1 MWESRKSPKLI
12 LEKPDPNPI
21 GLFHV
26 YKRTVVLVAYFT
38 RDTAIAAIALLG
50 ILAHLT
56 LRFPLGAPD
65 TQYSLPLL
73 AALLLGGVPQV
84 WMVIRRVLS
93 GRFDADI
100 LAMVSIVTS
109 LILHEYLA
117 GTIIVLMLAGGTV
130 LEQYATGRASSVL
143 DALAQRM
150 PRIAHRIKADTT
162 EDFPIESISPGDLL
176 VIFPHETCPV
186 DGVVTIGR
194 GTMNE
199 AYLTGEPYLL
209 SKSPGSNVL
218 SGAMNGDTALTIRA
232 TKPAVESRYAQ
243 IMRVVKETEEN
254 QPAMRRLAERLGAW
268 YTPLA
273 LILAGAAWALSGDPA
288 RFLAVIVVA
297 TPCPLL
303 IGIPVAVI
311 GAISLAAKNGILIRK
326 AASLEEI
333 DRCRV
338 FVFDKT
344 GTLTYGTPTV
354 AEVNCGPGF
363 TKDRLL
369 GIVSSLERYSRHPLA
384 TALVKAGEG
393 QIPAEVTE
401 VHELPGQGLIGI
413 ADGLSVEVTG
423 RKRAKQLNLEIPA
436 EGAGLECLVIIDG
449 KFAAQIRFRDKPR
462 QDAPDFVKHLGTRH
476 GGTRVVLL
484 SGDRESE
491 VRYLAELAGIKEVH
505 YGQSPEEKVKFVT
518 EIAAK
523 TPVLYVGDG
532 INDAPALL
540 AATVGIALG
549 DKGEIA
555 VQAADA
561 AILEPSLRRVDQLIH
576 IGRRMRTIALQSAI
590 GGMAASGICM
600 ALAAAGYLTP
610 SVGALAQE
618 AIDIAAVL
626 NALRVGIGGDSM
638 TDY

>member
-1 MWESRKSPKLI
+1 MNFSRDIASAGVAFAGIAVHVI
-12 LEKPDPNPI
+12 LRYGA
-21 GLFHV
+21 GLQDG
-26 YKRTVVLVAYFT
+26 RQEWPLVL
-38 RDTAIAAIALLG
+38 
-50 ILAHLT
+50 
-56 LRFPLGAPD
+56 
-65 TQYSLPLL
+65 
-73 AALLLGGVPQV
+73 ALLLGGAPQV
-84 WMVIRRVLS
+84 WTVARRVLT

-109 LILHEYLA
+109 VILREYLA

-130 LEQYATGRASSVL
+130 LEQYATKKASSVL

-150 PRIAHRIKADTT
+150 PRTAHRVLGEGT
-162 EDFPIESISPGDLL
+162 EDVPADEIRPGDQLM
-176 VIFPHETCPV
+176 IFPHEACPV
-186 DGVVTIGR
+186 DGVVVSGQ

-209 SKSPGSNVL
+209 AKLPGSAVL
-218 SGAMNGDTALTIRA
+218 SGAMNGDSALTIRA
-232 TKPAVESRYAQ
+232 SKPAVDSRYAQ
-243 IMRVVKETEEN
+243 IMKVVQETEEN

-273 LILAGAAWALSGDPA
+273 LAMAGAAWAWSGSA
-288 RFLAVIVVA
+288 ERFLSVIVVA

-326 AASLEEI
+326 AAALEDI

-338 FVFDKT
+338 FIFDKT
-344 GTLTYGTPTV
+344 GTLTYGKPAVSEVIYGEGFARESVLGAV
-354 AEVNCGPGF
+354 A
-363 TKDRLL
+363 
-369 GIVSSLERYSRHPLA
+369 SMERYSRHPLA
-384 TALVKAGEG
+384 TALVEAG
-393 QIPAEVTE
+393 QDLPPVEVTALQ
-401 VHELPGQGLIGI
+401 ELPGQGLVATAGGV
-413 ADGLSVEVTG
+413 AVEVTG
-423 RKRAKQLNLEIPA
+423 RKRAGVLGLTLPA
-436 EGAGLECLVIIDG
+436 EGAGLECVVLMGG
-449 KFAAQIRFRDKPR
+449 KFAALVRFRDQPR
-462 QDAPDFVKHLGTRH
+462 PDAPDFIRHLGERH

-491 VRYLAELAGIKEVH
+491 VRYLAELAGISEVKF
-505 YGQSPEEKVKFVT
+505 GQSPEEKVRFVT
-518 EIAAK
+518 EIAA
-523 TPVLYVGDG
+523 TMPVLYVGDG

-576 IGRRMRTIALQSAI
+576 IGRRMRRIALQSAV
-590 GGMAASGICM
+590 GGMALSGICM
-600 ALAAAGYLTP
+600 ALAGFGYLTP
-610 SVGALAQE
+610 AAGALAQE
-618 AIDIAAVL
+618 AIDVAAVL
-626 NALRVGIGGDSM
+626 NALRVGLGEGKM

>member
-1 MWESRKSPKLI
+1 VKLLSRDS
-12 LEKPDPNPI
+12 
-21 GLFHV
+21 
-26 YKRTVVLVAYFT
+26 
-38 RDTAIAAIALLG
+38 AIASLALVGIAL
-50 ILAHLT
+50 HLL
-56 LRFPLGAPD
+56 LRFVSASTGALVE
-65 TQYSLPLL
+65 LPLL
-73 AALLLGGVPQV
+73 VTLVAGGLPLV
-84 WMVIRRVLS
+84 WSVGRRVAT

-109 LILHEYLA
+109 LVLGEYLA
-117 GTIIVLMLAGGTV
+117 GATIVLMLAGGTV

-150 PRIAHRIKADTT
+150 PRTAHQVVGDATQDLPVEKIL
-162 EDFPIESISPGDLL
+162 PGHIL
-176 VIFPHETCPV
+176 VIFPHEACPV
-186 DGVVTIGR
+186 DGTVIAGH

-199 AYLTGEPYLL
+199 AFLTGEPYML
-209 SKSPGSNVL
+209 SKSIGSAVL
-218 SGAMNGDTALTIRA
+218 SGAMNGDSALTIRA
-232 TKPAVESRYAQ
+232 AKPSSDSRYAQ
-243 IMRVVKETEEN
+243 IMRVVKETEVN

-273 LILAGAAWALSGDPA
+273 LACASAAWVLSGTPD

-303 IGIPVAVI
+303 IGIPVAVL

-326 AASLEEI
+326 AASLEDI

-344 GTLTYGTPTV
+344 GTLTYGTPAV
-354 AEVNCGPGF
+354 SEVVCAEKF
-363 TKDRLL
+363 SKDRVL
-369 GIVSSLERYSRHPLA
+369 GIVASLERYSRHPLSA
-384 TALVKAGEG
+384 ALVRAGDG
-393 QIPAEVTE
+393 LRPIDVTA
-401 VHELPGQGLIGI
+401 VQELPGQGLVGT
-413 ADGLSVEVTG
+413 ADGLHVEITG
-423 RKRAKQLNLEIPA
+423 RKRAESLGLDIPP
-436 EGAGLECLVIIDG
+436 EGAGLECIVLLDG
-449 KFAAQIRFRDKPR
+449 QFAALIRFRDEPR
-462 QDAPDFVKHLGTRH
+462 QDAPDFVRHLGLRH

-491 VRYLAELAGIKEVH
+491 VRYLADLAGIKEVH
-505 YGQSPEEKVKFVT
+505 FGQSPEEKVQFVK
-518 EIAAK
+518 EIAAT

-576 IGRRMRTIALQSAI
+576 IGRRMRTIALQSAV
-590 GGMAASGICM
+590 GGMALSGLCM
-600 ALAAAGYLTP
+600 VLAAAGFLTP
-610 SVGALAQE
+610 TAGALAQE
-618 AIDIAAVL
+618 AIDVAAVL
-626 NALRVGIGGDSM
+626 NALRVGIGDESM

>member
-1 MWESRKSPKLI
+1 M
-12 LEKPDPNPI
+12 
-21 GLFHV
+21 
-26 YKRTVVLVAYFT
+26 AYFT

-84 WMVIRRVLS
+84 WMVIHRVLS

-162 EDFPIESISPGDLL
+162 EDFSIESISPGDLL

>member
-1 MWESRKSPKLI
+1 M
-12 LEKPDPNPI
+12 
-21 GLFHV
+21 
-26 YKRTVVLVAYFT
+26 AYFT

>member
-1 MWESRKSPKLI
+1 M
-12 LEKPDPNPI
+12 
-21 GLFHV
+21 
-26 YKRTVVLVAYFT
+26 AYFT
-38 RDTAIAAIALLG
+38 RDTAIAATALLG
-50 ILAHLT
+50 IIVHLI
-56 LRFPLGAPD
+56 LRFGYGIQD
-65 TQYSLPLL
+65 GRESFPLL
-73 AALLLGGVPQV
+73 AALMLGGAPQV
-84 WMVIRRVLS
+84 WTVTRRVLS

-109 LILHEYLA
+109 LVLREYLA
-117 GTIIVLMLAGGTV
+117 GTIIVVMLAGGTA
-130 LEQYATGRASSVL
+130 LEEYATRRASSVL

-150 PRIAHRIKADTT
+150 PRIAHRIKDDTT
-162 EDFPIESISPGDLL
+162 EDSPIESIKPDDLL

-186 DGVVTIGR
+186 DGIVTIGR

-232 TKPAVESRYAQ
+232 SKPAIDSRYAQ

-254 QPAMRRLAERLGAW
+254 QPAMRRLAERLGTW

-273 LILAGAAWALSGDPA
+273 LILAGAAWAVSGDPN

-326 AASLEEI
+326 AASLEDI

-354 AEVNCGPGF
+354 ADVNCGPGF

-384 TALVKAGEG
+384 TALIKAGDG
-393 QIPAEVTE
+393 QIPAEITE

-423 RKRAKQLNLEIPA
+423 RKRANQLNLEIPS
-436 EGAGLECLVIIDG
+436 EGSGLECIVIIDG
-449 KFAAQIRFRDKPR
+449 KFAAQIRFRDQPR
-462 QDAPDFVKHLGTRH
+462 HDAPDFVKHLGTRH

-491 VRYLAELAGIKEVH
+491 VRYLADLAGIKEVH
-505 YGQSPEEKVKFVT
+505 FGQSPEEKVKFVT
-518 EIAAK
+518 EIAAT

-549 DKGEIA
+549 DRGEIA

-576 IGRRMRTIALQSAI
+576 IGRRMRKIALQSAI
-590 GGMAASGICM
+590 GGMAASAICM

-610 SVGALAQE
+610 SAGALAQE

>member
-1 MWESRKSPKLI
+1 M
-12 LEKPDPNPI
+12 
-21 GLFHV
+21 
-26 YKRTVVLVAYFT
+26 VL
-38 RDTAIAAIALLG
+38 
-50 ILAHLT
+50 
-56 LRFPLGAPD
+56 
-65 TQYSLPLL
+65 
-73 AALLLGGVPQV
+73 
-84 WMVIRRVLS
+84 RRVLS

-150 PRIAHRIKADTT
+150 PRIAHRIKGDTT
-162 EDFPIESISPGDLL
+162 EDFPIESITPGDIL

-232 TKPAVESRYAQ
+232 TKPAVDSRYAQ

-273 LILAGAAWALSGDPA
+273 LLLAGAAWALSGDPA

-326 AASLEEI
+326 ASSLEEI

-413 ADGLSVEVTG
+413 ADGHNVEVTG
-423 RKRAKQLNLEIPA
+423 RKRAQQLNLEIPA
-436 EGAGLECLVIIDG
+436 EGSGLECLVIIDG

-505 YGQSPEEKVKFVT
+505 FGQSPEEKVKFVT
-518 EIAAK
+518 EIAAQ

-576 IGRRMRTIALQSAI
+576 IGRRMHTIALQSAI

-600 ALAAAGYLTP
+600 AAAAAGYLTP

>member
-1 MWESRKSPKLI
+1 M
-12 LEKPDPNPI
+12 
-21 GLFHV
+21 
-26 YKRTVVLVAYFT
+26 VVVAYFT
-38 RDTAIAAIALLG
+38 RDTAIAATALIG
-50 ILAHLT
+50 ILVHLI
-56 LRFPLGAPD
+56 LRFPYGIQD
-65 TQYSLPLL
+65 GRESLPLL
-73 AALLLGGVPQV
+73 AALVLGGAPQV
-84 WMVIRRVLS
+84 WTVARRVLS

-109 LILHEYLA
+109 LFLREYLA
-117 GTIIVLMLAGGTV
+117 GTIIVLMLAGGTA

-150 PRIAHRIKADTT
+150 PRIAHRIKDETT
-162 EDFPIESISPGDLL
+162 EDFPIESITPGDLL

-232 TKPAVESRYAQ
+232 TKPANDSRYAQ

-268 YTPLA
+268 YTPIA
-273 LILAGAAWALSGDPA
+273 LILAGAAWAVSADPN

-326 AASLEEI
+326 AASLEDI

-363 TKDRLL
+363 KKDRIL

-384 TALVKAGEG
+384 TALIKAGDG

-401 VHELPGQGLIGI
+401 IHELPGQGLLGT
-413 ADGLSVEVTG
+413 ADGMTVEVTG
-423 RKRAKQLNLEIPA
+423 RKRAKELNLEIPE
-436 EGAGLECLVIIDG
+436 EGSGLECIVIIDG

-491 VRYLAELAGIKEVH
+491 VRYLADLAGIKEVH
-505 YGQSPEEKVKFVT
+505 FGQSPEEKVKFVT
-518 EIAAK
+518 EIAAT

-590 GGMAASGICM
+590 GGMAASALCM
-600 ALAAAGYLTP
+600 AFAAAGYLTP
-610 SVGALAQE
+610 SIGALAQE

-626 NALRVGIGGDSM
+626 NALRVGIGGKTM

>member
-12 LEKPDPNPI
+12 LEKPDPNKI

-73 AALLLGGVPQV
+73 AALLLGGAPQV
-84 WMVIRRVLS
+84 WMVLRRVLS

-194 GTMNE
+194 GTINE

-273 LILAGAAWALSGDPA
+273 LILAGAAWALSGDHA

>member
-1 MWESRKSPKLI
+1 M
-12 LEKPDPNPI
+12 
-21 GLFHV
+21 V
-26 YKRTVVLVAYFT
+26 VAYFT
-38 RDTAIAAIALLG
+38 RDTAIAATALLG
-50 ILAHLT
+50 IIVHLI
-56 LRFPLGAPD
+56 LRFGYGIQD
-65 TQYSLPLL
+65 GRESFPLL
-73 AALLLGGVPQV
+73 AALMLGGAPQV
-84 WMVIRRVLS
+84 WTVTRRVLS

-109 LILHEYLA
+109 LVLREYLA
-117 GTIIVLMLAGGTV
+117 GTIIVVMLAGGTA
-130 LEQYATGRASSVL
+130 LEEYATRRASSVL

-150 PRIAHRIKADTT
+150 PRIAHRIKDDTT
-162 EDFPIESISPGDLL
+162 EDSPIESIKPDDLL

-186 DGVVTIGR
+186 DGIVTIGR

-232 TKPAVESRYAQ
+232 SKPAIDSRYAQ

-254 QPAMRRLAERLGAW
+254 QPAMRRLAERLGTW

-273 LILAGAAWALSGDPA
+273 LILAGAAWAVSGDPN

-326 AASLEEI
+326 AASLEDI

-354 AEVNCGPGF
+354 ADVNCGPGF

-384 TALVKAGEG
+384 TALIKAGDG
-393 QIPAEVTE
+393 QIPAEITE

-423 RKRAKQLNLEIPA
+423 RKRANQLNLEIPS
-436 EGAGLECLVIIDG
+436 EGSGLECIVIIDG
-449 KFAAQIRFRDKPR
+449 KFAAQIRFRDQPR
-462 QDAPDFVKHLGTRH
+462 HDAPDFVKHLGTRH

-491 VRYLAELAGIKEVH
+491 VRYLADLAGIKEVH
-505 YGQSPEEKVKFVT
+505 FGQSPEEKVKFVT
-518 EIAAK
+518 EIAAT

-549 DKGEIA
+549 DRGEIA

-576 IGRRMRTIALQSAI
+576 IGRRMRKIALQSAI
-590 GGMAASGICM
+590 GGMAASAICM

-610 SVGALAQE
+610 SAGALAQE

>member
-1 MWESRKSPKLI
+1 M
-12 LEKPDPNPI
+12 
-21 GLFHV
+21 
-26 YKRTVVLVAYFT
+26 AYFT
-38 RDTAIAAIALLG
+38 RDTAIAATALIG
-50 ILAHLT
+50 IFVHLV
-56 LRFPLGAPD
+56 LRFAYGIHD
-65 TQYSLPLL
+65 GRESLPLL
-73 AALLLGGVPQV
+73 VALVLGGAPQV
-84 WMVIRRVLS
+84 WTVTRRVLS

-109 LILHEYLA
+109 LVLREYLA
-117 GTIIVLMLAGGTV
+117 GTIIVLMLAGGTA

-150 PRIAHRIKADTT
+150 PRTAHRIKDETT
-162 EDFPIESISPGDLL
+162 EDFPIESITPGDLL

-232 TKPAVESRYAQ
+232 TKPVNDSRYAQ

-268 YTPLA
+268 YTPIA
-273 LILAGAAWALSGDPA
+273 LILAGAAWAISGDPD

-326 AASLEEI
+326 AASLEDI

-363 TKDRLL
+363 KKERLL
-369 GIVSSLERYSRHPLA
+369 GIVASLERYSRHPLA
-384 TALVKAGEG
+384 SALIKAGEG
-393 QIPAEVTE
+393 QLPAEVTE
-401 VHELPGQGLIGI
+401 IHELPGQGLLGI
-413 ADGLSVEVTG
+413 ADGMSVEVTG
-423 RKRAKQLNLEIPA
+423 RKRANELKLEIPA
-436 EGAGLECLVIIDG
+436 EGSGLECIVIIDG

-491 VRYLAELAGIKEVH
+491 VRYLADLAGIKEVH
-505 YGQSPEEKVKFVT
+505 FGQSPEEKVKFVT
-518 EIAAK
+518 EIAAT

-590 GGMAASGICM
+590 GGMAASAICM
-600 ALAAAGYLTP
+600 AFAAAGYLTP

-626 NALRVGIGGDSM
+626 NALRVGIGGKSM

>member
-1 MWESRKSPKLI
+1 
-12 LEKPDPNPI
+12 
-21 GLFHV
+21 
-26 YKRTVVLVAYFT
+26 VAYFT

-50 ILAHLT
+50 ILA

-384 TALVKAGEG
+384 TALVKA
-393 QIPAEVTE
+393 ASWVRDS
-401 VHELPGQGLIGI
+401 
-413 ADGLSVEVTG
+413 AS
-423 RKRAKQLNLEIPA
+423 
-436 EGAGLECLVIIDG
+436 
-449 KFAAQIRFRDKPR
+449 IRFGV
-462 QDAPDFVKHLGTRH
+462 A
-476 GGTRVVLL
+476 VV
-484 SGDRESE
+484 
-491 VRYLAELAGIKEVH
+491 
-505 YGQSPEEKVKFVT
+505 FF
-518 EIAAK
+518 AK
-523 TPVLYVGDG
+523 TSSTTM
-532 INDAPALL
+532 AS
-540 AATVGIALG
+540 AAT
-549 DKGEIA
+549 
-555 VQAADA
+555 
-561 AILEPSLRRVDQLIH
+561 
-576 IGRRMRTIALQSAI
+576 
-590 GGMAASGICM
+590 
-600 ALAAAGYLTP
+600 
-610 SVGALAQE
+610 
-618 AIDIAAVL
+618 
-626 NALRVGIGGDSM
+626 
-638 TDY
+638 

>member
-1 MWESRKSPKLI
+1 ME
-12 LEKPDPNPI
+12 
-21 GLFHV
+21 
-26 YKRTVVLVAYFT
+26 VVTGFT
-38 RDTAIAAIALLG
+38 RDTAIAATALLG
-50 ILAHLT
+50 ILLHLT
-56 LRFPLGAPD
+56 FRQALNWHDGREL
-65 TQYSLPLL
+65 LPLL
-73 AALLLGGVPQV
+73 AALILGGAPQV
-84 WMVIRRVLS
+84 WAVIRRVLN

-100 LAMVSIVTS
+100 LATVSIVTS

-117 GTIIVLMLAGGTV
+117 GTIIVLMLAGGTA

-150 PRIAHRIKADTT
+150 PRTAHRIKDDTT
-162 EDFPIESISPGDLL
+162 EDLPIESVQPGDQL
-176 VIFPHETCPV
+176 VIYPHETCPV

-232 TKPAVESRYAQ
+232 TKPAIDSRYSQ

-254 QPAMRRLAERLGAW
+254 QPAMRRLAERLGTW

-273 LILAGAAWALSGDPA
+273 LLFAGAAWSLSEDPG

-354 AEVNCGPGF
+354 SEVSCGAGI
-363 TKDRLL
+363 TRDRLL
-369 GIVSSLERYSRHPLA
+369 GLVSSLERYSRHPLA
-384 TALVKAGEG
+384 AALVKAGEG

-413 ADGLSVEVTG
+413 ADGHAVEVTG
-423 RKRAKQLNLEIPA
+423 RKRATQLGLPIPT
-436 EGAGLECLVIIDG
+436 EGSGLECIVIIDG
-449 KFAAQIRFRDKPR
+449 KFAGQIRFRDKPR
-462 QDAPDFVKHLGTRH
+462 DDAQDFVKHLGTLH

-491 VRYLAELAGIKEVH
+491 VRYLADLAGIKEVH
-505 YGQSPEEKVKFVT
+505 FGQSPEEKVRFVT

-523 TPVLYVGDG
+523 VPVLYVGDG

-590 GGMAASGICM
+590 GGMTASAICM

-610 SVGALAQE
+610 SLGALAQE
-618 AIDIAAVL
+618 AIDVAAVL
-626 NALRVGIGGDSM
+626 NALRVGIGGRTM